1 VNITVIRPDGTIND
15 PANNII
21 GEWTVDTDENG
32 AFETTYILDG
42 IFGVYTV
49 NAIDESGNTATT
61 TFTDAPKVGSVT
73 VGAQSPNP
81 VAPGGSAT
89 YTITVN
95 RGSGSGSSGSFT
107 ATLSITTS
115 LPTGASASF
124 SPNPVSFEQS
134 DKSKTATLTI
144 TTSSSTPAGSYSFTV
159 MAATSASD
167 NATGVGTLNVQAV
180 NQAPT
185 LTLPSLPSSINEMV
199 EWNFT
204 ATATDP
210 DIPHQTLT
218 FSLVDAPEGAS
229 INSSTGVF
237 TWTPSSSQIGTYT
250 FNVTVSDGSLTD
262 YEEITVTVQK
272 RPTTINYSGATSGQY
287 SDNATLTATLTDL
300 NGTALAGKIV
310 TFTINGLSKTAVT
323 NGIGVAT
330 VYTILDKAPGIYTV
344 NASFPGDD
352 CYLPSFNDEN
362 SFTIE
367 KENARITY
375 TGALF
380 VSTASTTSGKAKVTL
395 AVTVQDITAYDPA
408 SDPYPGDISK
418 ATVTFCDDGT
428 SIATVP
434 IALVRPDDTKTGT
447 ATYLWDVDIGNIDSE
462 EYTISITVNGYY
474 TASETVV
481 VTVSKPLST
490 NFITGG
496 GYIILSDSAGKYAG
510 DAGTHANFGFNVKYN
525 KGGKNLQGSVNVV
538 FRLTLNGTL
547 RTYQIKGNALTSLQV
562 NVATGKATLFCKANL
577 KDITDPFNPIPI
589 EGNGI
594 LKLTMVDKGEPGR
607 SDSIGI
613 TYWDNSGA
621 LWFSSNW
628 NGTMTVEQLLKGGN
642 LVVH

>member
-81 VAPGGSAT
+81 VAPGSSAT

-330 VYTILDKAPGIYTV
+330 VYIILDKAPGIYTV

-447 ATYLWDVDIGNIDSE
+447 ATYIH
-462 EYTISITVNGYY
+462 
-474 TASETVV
+474 
-481 VTVSKPLST
+481 
-490 NFITGG
+490 
-496 GYIILSDSAGKYAG
+496 SA
-510 DAGTHANFGFNVKYN
+510 
-525 KGGKNLQGSVNVV
+525 
-538 FRLTLNGTL
+538 R
-547 RTYQIKGNALTSLQV
+547 
-562 NVATGKATLFCKANL
+562 
-577 KDITDPFNPIPI
+577 
-589 EGNGI
+589 
-594 LKLTMVDKGEPGR
+594 KLTV
-607 SDSIGI
+607 
-613 TYWDNSGA
+613 
-621 LWFSSNW
+621 L
-628 NGTMTVEQLLKGGN
+628 TVG
-642 LVVH
+642 